1 MFWVA
6 LGFLGVLAGYYCSII
21 VAMSTTALYI
31 APSSVQH
38 ASADGR
44 PTHPAIPEPHPSN
57 LAQIEDE
64 LAAVTHARV
73 GKYYL
78 LTMFLLYMVIVAEGI
93 THAVAGSPGWKRHLL
108 YCVLPPLRMGGRDH
122 ADGTATWLPRV
133 GWSRVD
139 VELRRRAERLFSV
152 PMIFIALAV
161 LPLLGLEW
169 LMHRHA
175 LAPTWQVLVFTHVSE
190 SLIWFAFAVEFVI
203 MFSLASGKLRY
214 CRDHWIDM
222 VIICLPLIAFLRILR
237 LGRALRLYEIAKV
250 GRAYRLRGLGSRMF
264 RGVLVLELVQRFI
277 ERDPT
282 KQLDKLREQLAEREY
297 EIEQLRATIQRLEA
311 KVASRKSAAQK
322 ANCEQEPPLPESQH
336 HAEAS

>member
-1 MFWVA
+1 
-6 LGFLGVLAGYYCSII
+6 
-21 VAMSTTALYI
+21 
-31 APSSVQH
+31 
-38 ASADGR
+38 
-44 PTHPAIPEPHPSN
+44 
-57 LAQIEDE
+57 
-64 LAAVTHARV
+64 
-73 GKYYL
+73 
-78 LTMFLLYMVIVAEGI
+78 
-93 THAVAGSPGWKRHLL
+93 
-108 YCVLPPLRMGGRDH
+108 
-122 ADGTATWLPRV
+122 
-133 GWSRVD
+133 
-139 VELRRRAERLFSV
+139 
-152 PMIFIALAV
+152 MIFIALAV